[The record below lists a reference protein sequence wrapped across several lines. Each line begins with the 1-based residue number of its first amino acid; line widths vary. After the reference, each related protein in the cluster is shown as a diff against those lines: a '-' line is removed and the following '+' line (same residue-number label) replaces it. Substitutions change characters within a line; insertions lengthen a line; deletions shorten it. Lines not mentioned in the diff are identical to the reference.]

1 MKKLAIIG
9 SGDLGQL
16 IAYHAH
22 TDNHYVV
29 AGYYDDFATI
39 GEQKGVATV
48 LGKRAD
54 IDAAF
59 ENGIFDEII
68 IAIGYKHFSFRKQVF
83 EDLKGRIP
91 LGRVIHSNAYVAPS
105 CTIGEGV
112 VILPGCTLDNNVV
125 LSDNVFLNT
134 SATIAHDSTVKAHTF
149 LSPRVA
155 IAGFVIVGECCN
167 IGINCTLIDNIT
179 LTDRVQTGGGAVVI
193 NNLDIPGLYV
203 GVPAKLIK
211 SSN

>member
-16 IAYHAH
+16 IAYHAV
-22 TDNHYVV
+22 TDNHYEV
-29 AGYYDDFATI
+29 AGYFDDFATL
-39 GEQKGVATV
+39 GEQKGFARVI
-48 LGKRAD
+48 GKLAEIEQAYAD
-54 IDAAF
+54 
-59 ENGIFDEII
+59 GVFDEII
-68 IAIGYKHFSFRKQVF
+68 VAIGYKHFSFRKKVF
-83 EDLKGRIP
+83 EDLKGKIP
-91 LGRVIHSNAYVAPS
+91 LGRVIHSNAYVALS
-105 CTIGEGV
+105 CTIGDGV
-112 VILPGCTLDNNVV
+112 VVLPGCTLDNNVV
-125 LSDNVFLNT
+125 LHDNVFLNT
-134 SATIAHDSTVKAHTF
+134 SATIAHDSTIMAHTF

-193 NNLDIPGLYV
+193 NNLNSPGLYV